1 MVLAEVRDQRREA
14 RRSAAPTVRSIVGAG
29 TPHDQPNRLMSA
41 SLLTTETSAPPC
53 GKATTPIA
61 EPRRSL
67 LRFWQPRYW
76 PAWCL
81 VAWLR
86 AWAGLPL
93 RWSLAVH
100 RVYGR
105 VMYSLA
111 RRQRHAARRNLELC
125 FPLLTPAERER
136 LLKSH
141 FESVG
146 MSVAEIGFAWFA
158 PDRRIPKRFTVRGLE
173 HVTAALAKGNGVIL
187 YTGHFTSLEI
197 CGRPLKLAL
206 PSFTVMFS
214 HRSNALLDEI
224 QGRGRLR
231 VAHEA
236 VPSDNVRALLRSLKR
251 NAAVWYAPDQMDPHG
266 QLVRFFGEP
275 AMTSLATSKLARLS
289 GAPVVPFSY
298 RRASES
304 GLYELEFH
312 APLPPA
318 ADALASTEALVY
330 RLEDF
335 IRAAPAQYQ
344 WLHRR
349 FKGRP
354 ADWPDPYKAAPSTE
368 PEELRLPPYSPTSS

>member
-1 MVLAEVRDQRREA
+1 
-14 RRSAAPTVRSIVGAG
+14 
-29 TPHDQPNRLMSA
+29 MSA
-41 SLLTTETSAPPC
+41 SLLTTEISAPP
-53 GKATTPIA
+53 GGSSTAPIA
-61 EPRRSL
+61 EPRPSL
-67 LRFWQPRYW
+67 LRFWRPRFW

-86 AWAGLPL
+86 AWAALPL

-105 VMYSLA
+105 AMYSLA
-111 RRQRHAARRNLELC
+111 RRQRNAARRNLELC
-125 FPLLTPAERER
+125 FPRLTPEERER
-136 LLKSH
+136 LLKRH
-141 FESVG
+141 FESAG
-146 MSVAEIGFAWFA
+146 MSIAEIGFAWFA
-158 PDRRIPKRFTVRGLE
+158 PDRLVANRFTVRGLE
-173 HVTAALAKGNGVIL
+173 HVTAALAKGNGAIL

-214 HRSNALLDEI
+214 RRSNALLDEV
-224 QGRGRLR
+224 QRRGRLR

-251 NAAVWYAPDQMDPHG
+251 NAAVWYAPDQMDSHG
-266 QLVRFFGEP
+266 ELVRFFGEP
-275 AMTSLATSKLARLS
+275 AMTSLATSRLARLS
-289 GAPVVPFSY
+289 GAPVLPFSY
-298 RRASES
+298 RRTSES

-318 ADALASTEALVY
+318 VDALAGTEALVR

-335 IRAAPAQYQ
+335 IRAAPAQYH

-354 ADWPDPYKAAPSTE
+354 AEWPDPYRTAPST
-368 PEELRLPPYSPTSS
+368 